1 MSSYNLLKGHDIRLK
16 GNPKKDIIDI
26 PLSSH
31 IAIHPFQYKGMKPK
45 LLVKKGDSV
54 KVGSPIFY
62 DKTKE
67 SVKVVSS
74 ASGIV
79 EDIVL
84 GKRRIVEKVVI
95 KVEGDQSESLSVDKS
110 EDFKDFLLNNK

>member
-16 GNPKKDIIDI
+16 GNPKKDIVDI

-31 IAIHPFQYKGMKPK
+31 IAIHPAQYKGMKPK

-67 SVKVVSS
+67 SVKVV
-74 ASGIV
+74 
-79 EDIVL
+79 DCPTL
-84 GKRRIVEKVVI
+84 
-95 KVEGDQSESLSVDKS
+95 KVEVNVVESPTLSVVFKS
-110 EDFKDFLLNNK
+110 VAAPTLKES